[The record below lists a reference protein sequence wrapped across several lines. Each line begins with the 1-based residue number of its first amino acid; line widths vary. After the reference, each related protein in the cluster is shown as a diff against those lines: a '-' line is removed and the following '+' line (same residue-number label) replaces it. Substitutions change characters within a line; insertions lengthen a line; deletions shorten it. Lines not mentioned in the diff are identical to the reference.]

1 MISRQLV
8 LTYLY
13 LLIYVCL
20 SSGVILFN
28 KVRLLFLAMRVCA
41 PPCVFRCGR
50 VVAKQGRV
58 RFVVL
63 GAAIEES
70 QLLILC

>member
-1 MISRQLV
+1 M